1 MITFKS
7 KVTKK
12 GNLKISPQVFEIL
25 ELSAGDEVS
34 VTLDADIPGEI
45 KIPSEI
51 LKEAGINESRGLE
64 VYADDGC
71 VISGEAEHDDE

>member
-71 VISGEAEHDDE
+71 VIIGEAEHDDE